1 MNKETE
7 RKQQSTVQ
15 ERKRR
20 PLEQLNLVDDF
31 LMQQMMLH
39 PVVGTTFSKKLLEM
53 IFGREFRELTVVP
66 QKAYPGEDT
75 DRHGI
80 RIDVYLDEKD
90 GDIVDLEPDQN
101 SGAEDIESLP
111 RRVRF
116 YHAKIDAG
124 SLASGMEYSSLRN
137 VVVIFITT
145 YDPLGRNRM
154 IYTISSKCEEIP
166 DLPYDDGAKTL
177 FLYTKGTEGNPPEE
191 LKKLLRYMEHS
202 SAENADTQDLRE
214 LHEMVTE
221 VKCDRKV
228 GLTYMKAYEL
238 EQRLLRQGEKI
249 GLERGEEKKLLG
261 QVIAKVNKGMG
272 VSEIADALEE
282 DEQTI
287 DRLVQIVNRHA
298 PEYDSEKILEE
309 ALKEKKDR

>member
-1 MNKETE
+1 MEDGE
-7 RKQQSTVQ
+7 
-15 ERKRR
+15 E
-20 PLEQLNLVDDF
+20 
-31 LMQQMMLH
+31 
-39 PVVGTTFSKKLLEM
+39 
-53 IFGREFRELTVVP
+53 REFRELTVVP

-101 SGAEDIESLP
+101 SGAEDIASLP

-124 SLASGMEYSSLRN
+124 SLAGGMEYSSLRN
-137 VVVIFITT
+137 VVVIFSTT

-272 VSEIADALEE
+272 VPEIADALEE

-287 DRLVQIVNRHA
+287 DRLVQIVNRYA
-298 PEYDSEKILEE
+298 PEYDPEKILEE
-309 ALKEKKDR
+309 VLKEK